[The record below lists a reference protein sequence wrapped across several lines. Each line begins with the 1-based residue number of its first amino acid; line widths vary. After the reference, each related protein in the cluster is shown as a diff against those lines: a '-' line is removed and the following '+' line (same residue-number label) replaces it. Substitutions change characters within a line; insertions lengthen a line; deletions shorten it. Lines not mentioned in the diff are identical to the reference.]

1 MKTKDKRQK
10 KRKQINKTEKRK
22 PGKIGGKMKTPINLI
37 EEHLDAIWAGPI
49 KKPPRASPSTACN

>member
-22 PGKIGGKMKTPINLI
+22 PGKIG
-37 EEHLDAIWAGPI
+37 
-49 KKPPRASPSTACN
+49 KKNENTHQPN